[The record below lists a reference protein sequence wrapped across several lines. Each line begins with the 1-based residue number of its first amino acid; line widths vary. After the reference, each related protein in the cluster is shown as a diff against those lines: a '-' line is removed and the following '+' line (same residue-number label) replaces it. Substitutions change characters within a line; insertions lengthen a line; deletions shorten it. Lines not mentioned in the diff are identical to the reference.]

1 MGYDDNKQGFEQ
13 QFKIDKPKYNDWWA
27 GLLFIAVFLGYT
39 AVSAI
44 AIRGYCEY
52 PSEGLNVS
60 GHGC

>member
-1 MGYDDNKQGFEQ
+1 
-13 QFKIDKPKYNDWWA
+13 
-27 GLLFIAVFLGYT
+27 LFIAVFLGYT